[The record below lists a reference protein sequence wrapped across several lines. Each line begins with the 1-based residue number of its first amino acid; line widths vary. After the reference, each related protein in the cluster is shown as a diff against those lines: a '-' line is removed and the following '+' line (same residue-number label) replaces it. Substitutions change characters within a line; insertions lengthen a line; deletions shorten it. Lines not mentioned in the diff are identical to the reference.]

1 MSNENFISEINEE
14 LRSDRLRNFWKRF
27 GPYVIAF
34 MVLIVVGTAGYEGYN
49 WWRDSTSAKASDD
62 FYAALQLADGTDAAA
77 AQKALDDLVAGGWGA
92 YPTLAK
98 FRDAAL
104 LAHDGKIDEGIAA
117 YDALASGETN
127 QRLRDVAL
135 VLAAYLLVDKGD
147 VAAVNQRVAG
157 IADGTSPM
165 RNAARE
171 ALGLVKYKAGD
182 LEGARQ
188 SFQAAVDDANSS
200 SEMRQRIAV
209 YLRQLVAQGV
219 AAPAAADTTTPA
231 ADAAAPAPTSSTDAA
246 TPAAGTETSVGDA
259 PAMDVPAPAAE
270 SATPPAN

>member
-27 GPYVIAF
+27 GPYVITL
-34 MVLIVVGTAGYEGYN
+34 MVLIVVATAGYEGYN
-49 WWRDSTSAKASDD
+49 WWRSDASAKASDD

-77 AQKALDDLVAGGWGA
+77 AEKALDGLVAGGWGA

-98 FRDAAL
+98 FREAAL
-104 LAHDGKIDEGIAA
+104 LARDGKTDEAVAA
-117 YDALASGETN
+117 YDGLASAQTN
-127 QRLRDVAL
+127 QRLRDVAM

-157 IADGTSPM
+157 IADGSSPM

-209 YLRQLVAQGV
+209 YLRQLLAQGI
-219 AAPAAADTTTPA
+219 AAPAAADTAPA
-231 ADAAAPAPTSSTDAA
+231 ADAAAPASTSSTDAA

-270 SATPPAN
+270 GTTPPAN

>member
-104 LAHDGKIDEGIAA
+104 LAHDGKIDEAIAA

-209 YLRQLVAQGV
+209 YLRQLLAQGI
-219 AAPAAADTTTPA
+219 AAPAAADTAPA
-231 ADAAAPAPTSSTDAA
+231 PDAAPASTSSTDAA
-246 TPAAGTETSVGDA
+246 APAGTETSVGDA
-259 PAMDVPAPAAE
+259 PAMDVPAPAADGT
-270 SATPPAN
+270 TPPAN

>member
-1 MSNENFISEINEE
+1 MSNENFIAEINEE
-14 LRSDRLRNFWKRF
+14 LRSDQLRNFWKRF
-27 GPYVIAF
+27 GPWVIAA
-34 MVLIVVGTAGYEGYN
+34 MVAIVIGVAGYEGYN
-49 WWRDSTSAKASDD
+49 WWRDSNSAKASDD

-77 AQKALDDLVAGGWGA
+77 AQKALDTLATGGWGG

-98 FRDAAL
+98 FRNAAL
-104 LAHDGKIDEGIAA
+104 LAHDGKIDEAVAA
-117 YDALASGETN
+117 YDALAGQQTN

-157 IADGTSPM
+157 IVDGASAM

-200 SEMRQRIAV
+200 SEMRQRIEI
-209 YLRQLVAQGV
+209 YLRQLLAEGV
-219 AAPAAADTTTPA
+219 AAPAPAAATPA
-231 ADAAAPAPTSSTDAA
+231 AETAPATDAAAPAN
-246 TPAAGTETSVGDA
+246 GTETSVGDA
-259 PAMDVPAPAAE
+259 PAMDVPAPADGGTTA
-270 SATPPAN
+270 PAN